1 MKTLISTL
9 LLILVPCG
17 CSVIETIPGTPP
29 LSDSGPALSLPL
41 PGSVGPD
48 LVLEEEK
55 SPEEKE
61 IESALSTPGEKD
73 EIVVTATR
81 TERKEFDTPR
91 AVTIESKK
99 KIEQKNQATLV
110 DCLDDRIGVWVEK
123 RTMTTSDPVIRGFAG
138 GNLLAL
144 VDGCTLTT
152 LWGEGGY
159 AGDDMYGK
167 IDSESIERIEV
178 IRGPS
183 SVLYGSNALGGVL
196 NFITRSSPI
205 DYTETGYDGGGRT
218 KLAYGSASDYTMAR
232 QEFYGASP
240 RFKFFLGGTS
250 HKFGDTEGGR
260 GVGTQSPTSGRDYN
274 WDFKGEFLLQENQEI
289 TLSYQD
295 VKRHKVRRY
304 YRPTQQNFNDREAVT
319 LEWKATDLGDLFQ
332 SLEVKGYFQNKADE
346 RDDLANRR
354 TGEALTQTW
363 SGDVQAVSMVGEMHR
378 LTYGIHY
385 HEDVGEDPDDE
396 QFTWTMWDTGVKT
409 KDAPDSTWNDFGV
422 YFQDEWDF
430 SEKWTA
436 IGSVRY
442 DAFHFNSDV
451 DQYYMPPGAGY
462 DPTLDDYSDNHGV
475 FSGGLGLVY
484 HLNKTVNLVANLSRG
499 YRLFAPKFGLTQH
512 GYGVVAPHDFL
523 DPIVSNTVELGGK
536 MRTEKFSA
544 NCFTYY
550 SSIRDWQTNV
560 PGRYNGSD
568 WYDFN
573 GNTIRDANES
583 IYVTETG
590 RANVYGLEIETESR
604 LDLFHD
610 DLPENWFLKAGFA
623 WNYGNDYANDEP
635 LRHTQPARLLL
646 ALRWKDP
653 DVKRNGWFEFSA
665 DSVRQYTRI
674 PSDRLDRD
682 VGYYT
687 DPQDPTSGKLRENGL
702 PGYTVF
708 DVRGGLDLC
717 EDLSLTMAVENIGD
731 KKYRRAHSR
740 WDEPGVNFLASLT
753 YRF

>member
-1 MKTLISTL
+1 MKATVTTIPI
-9 LLILVPCG
+9 LLILLFCG
-17 CSVIETIPGTPP
+17 CSVVDPAPYSMPIADRELAPPAGEPAMPGQAAEPQEEPEKGAPP
-29 LSDSGPALSLPL
+29 VAGGTD
-41 PGSVGPD
+41 D
-48 LVLEEEK
+48 
-55 SPEEKE
+55 
-61 IESALSTPGEKD
+61 I
-73 EIVVTATR
+73 IVTATR
-81 TERKEFDTPR
+81 TARKEFDTPR
-91 AVTIESKK
+91 AVTIETKES
-99 KIEQKNQATLV
+99 IERKNQPTLM
-110 DCLDDRIGVWVEK
+110 DCLDESIGVWVEK

-167 IDSESIERIEV
+167 VDSESIERIEV

-205 DYTETGYDGGGRT
+205 DYTTSGFEVGGRT
-218 KLAYGSASDYTMAR
+218 KLSYGSAADHYMAR
-232 QEFYGASP
+232 QEFYGALP
-240 RFKFFLGGTS
+240 RFKFFIGGTS

-260 GVGTQSPTSGRDYN
+260 GVGTQSPTGGRDYN
-274 WDFKGEFLLQENQEI
+274 WDFKGEYLIQDNQE
-289 TLSYQD
+289 LSLSIQD
-295 VKRHKVRRY
+295 VKRNKVRRY
-304 YRPTQQNFNDREAVT
+304 YRPTQNNFNDREAMT
-319 LEWKATDLGDLFQ
+319 LTWKATDLGDLFE
-332 SLEVKGYFQNKADE
+332 SLEVKGYFQDKFDQ

-354 TGEALTQTW
+354 TGETKTKTW
-363 SGDVQAVSMVGEMHR
+363 SGDVQAVSAPGEAHR
-378 LTYGIHY
+378 LTYGLHY
-385 HEDVGEDPDDE
+385 QEDRGESPDDE
-396 QFTWTMWDTGVKT
+396 QFTWTMWDTGVKA
-409 KDAPDSTWNDFGV
+409 KDAPDSTWNDFGL
-422 YFQDEWDF
+422 YIQDEWDF
-430 SEKWTA
+430 AERWTA

-442 DAFHFNSDV
+442 DVFHFNSDV
-451 DQYYMPPGAGY
+451 DKYYTPPGAGY
-462 DPTLDDYSDNHGV
+462 DPFLDDYSDNHGV
-475 FSGGLGLVY
+475 FSGGLGVVY
-484 HLNKTVNLVANLSRG
+484 HLNKEINLVANLSRG

-523 DPIVSNTVELGGK
+523 DPIVSHTVEVGGK
-536 MRTEKFSA
+536 MRSERFSA

-573 GNTIRDANES
+573 GNTLRDANES

-610 DLPENWFLKAGFA
+610 DLPDDWFFKAGFA

-646 ALRWKDP
+646 AIRWQDR
-653 DVKRNGWFEFSA
+653 DQERNGWFEFSA
-665 DSVRQYTRI
+665 DCVRQYTRI
-674 PSDRLDRD
+674 PSDRLDND
-682 VGYYT
+682 VGYFT
-687 DPQDPTSGKLRENGL
+687 DPQDPTSGKLREDGL
-702 PGYTVF
+702 PGYTVL